1 MARTQTRMTEG
12 SIPGLMLRFAAPLF
26 FGNLFQQ
33 LYNTADA
40 LIVGRY
46 LGDSALAAVSSTGSL
61 IFLLISLFEGI
72 AAGAGVII
80 SRYYGAR
87 DNEKLHSAVHT
98 SVAFALATGIILTVL
113 GTLLTPWILRLMGTP
128 EDVMPLTVTYTR
140 IFFAGS
146 LTLVMYNSLRGVMQA
161 VGDGKDPLIFL
172 AISSITNVI
181 LDIVFIR
188 FFHTGVGG
196 AALATVISQLISA
209 VLCFRKLLLT
219 QEEYRVSIRDIRFEK
234 GMLRLIISYGLPS
247 GLQNSVI
254 GFANVVV
261 QSNINAFG
269 TMAMSGL
276 GAYSKIEGFAFLPI
290 TSFNIALTTFVGQNL
305 GAGEYTRTKRGARF
319 GIICA
324 VCMAE
329 LIGVL
334 FYLAAPVLIGL
345 FTEEPEAIAFGV
357 EKVHICA
364 LFFCLLAASHSY
376 SAVLRGAGKAVVP
389 MIAMLAFWC
398 VIRVAFLQFAVP
410 IFKTIAVVNWVYPLT
425 WFLSTVFLTIYYF
438 KADWIHTFEKEAAK
452 S

>member
-98 SVAFALATGIILTVL
+98 SVAFALATGVILTVL

-128 EDVMPLTVTYTR
+128 EDVMPLAVTYTR